1 MIYNLARSSPSLAKR
16 GRGDLAE
23 EKTEKLGCLDQFRDA
38 TKMVTK
44 LALFLLKP
52 HIFHSS
58 LLPKRLN
65 LEILLQDLI
74 QFFPL

>member
-1 MIYNLARSSPSLAKR
+1 M
-16 GRGDLAE
+16 AE
-23 EKTEKLGCLDQFRDA
+23 GKTEKLGYLDQFRDA

-44 LALFLLKP
+44 LALSRLKP

-74 QFFPL
+74 LFFLL

>member
-1 MIYNLARSSPSLAKR
+1 M
-16 GRGDLAE
+16 GGDFAE
-23 EKTEKLGCLDQFRDA
+23 EKTEKLGYLNQFRDA

-74 QFFPL
+74 QFFLL